1 MLKCASAEEKG
12 GGKERRAHRDAEE
25 AHLCSK
31 GRRSHVAVGKG
42 CRKLSD
48 EEVYRALGKNVA
60 NCRCVAKIFV
70 YKAFRLLHAK
80 IGSRGT
86 GARGGHRGLEAGV
99 GGW

>member
-48 EEVYRALGKNVA
+48 EEVCTERINSWAL
-60 NCRCVAKIFV
+60 
-70 YKAFRLLHAK
+70 RLRSH
-80 IGSRGT
+80 SCT
-86 GARGGHRGLEAGV
+86 GAQEGHRGLEAGV

>member
-31 GRRSHVAVGKG
+31 GRRSHVAVGKE

-48 EEVYRALGKNVA
+48 VWQRYLCTKRINSWAQ
-60 NCRCVAKIFV
+60 
-70 YKAFRLLHAK
+70 RL
-80 IGSRGT
+80 RPGT
-86 GARGGHRGLEAGV
+86 GVREGHRGLEAGV

>member
-1 MLKCASAEEKG
+1 MAEERRKGGMLKCASAGEKG

-48 EEVYRALGKNVA
+48 EEVYRAYKFRG
-60 NCRCVAKIFV
+60 AKIEVSF
-70 YKAFRLLHAK
+70 L
-80 IGSRGT
+80 
-86 GARGGHRGLEAGV
+86 HRGAGRAP
-99 GGW
+99 GA